1 MAGEPF
7 TITPHGPFSLAE
19 AATFGFG
26 QRDGGGWD
34 GVMRM
39 AFCLDGYQGH
49 AGVELRQDADGTVQG
64 TAQVH
69 GRASLDAVVRQVARV
84 LSLDHDA
91 TEFLRVGERDPVIG
105 RLQAAAPGLRPPLF
119 YSPYEAAAWA
129 VLSARR
135 PARQMQQIRQRLSE
149 AHGVIFELAGEPLAA
164 FPSPRQLL
172 SVPSFPGIPEDKI
185 RRLHGVADAALAG
198 RLDVSHLT
206 ALGPEQAMAELQ
218 QIKGIGPFYSALVVI
233 RGTGFTDVLPVQE
246 PRALALTAQLYQ
258 LDGPPGPEEF
268 ARIAEAWRPFRTWA
282 VVLIRAAAGRIPGE
296 AVAQVLTADRPGPEW

>member
-1 MAGEPF
+1 MAGKPF
-7 TITPHGPFSLAE
+7 TITPRGPFSLAE

-26 QRDGGGWD
+26 QRDDGGWD

-49 AGVELRQDADGTVQG
+49 AGVEVRQDAAGTVHG
-64 TAQVH
+64 TAQVR
-69 GRASLDAVVRQVARV
+69 GGGLDAVVRQVARV

-91 TEFLRVGERDPVIG
+91 TAFLRVAERDPVIG

-135 PARQMQQIRQRLSE
+135 PARQMQQIRRRLSE
-149 AHGVIFELAGEPLAA
+149 AHGEVFELAGEQLAA

-172 SVPSFPGIPEDKI
+172 SVSSFPGIPQDKI

-198 RLDVSHLT
+198 RLDVGHLR

-218 QIKGIGPFYSALVVI
+218 QINGIGPFYSALVVI

-246 PRALALTAQLYQ
+246 PKARELTAQLYQ
-258 LDGPPGPEEF
+258 LDAPPGPEEF
-268 ARIAEAWRPFRTWA
+268 ARIAEPWRPFRTWA
-282 VVLIRAAAGRIPGE
+282 VVLIRAVAGRILGE
-296 AVAQVLTADRPGPEW
+296 AEAQAQTADGPGAGRA